1 MIGSAIKYLLG
12 DIEIVPNEER
22 LARLV
27 DAGLEALPFGEF
39 LRDTPAGLGERDD
52 MDFAI
57 ILRVDVRVFSHP
69 DPINFGTWAGVTST
83 VTCAYH
89 WLVIRDAKEK
99 DAC

>member
-1 MIGSAIKYLLG
+1 MDTRDWLVIALLAGMHISAT
-12 DIEIVPNEER
+12 V
-22 LARLV
+22 
-27 DAGLEALPFGEF
+27 F
-39 LRDTPAGLGERDD
+39 
-52 MDFAI
+52 
-57 ILRVDVRVFSHP
+57 VFSHP